1 MTHNRRISDR
11 YQAPHRPWP
20 RNPTPEQEN
29 TRSVG
34 RMLLWVVVVSLALY
48 ALLFWAFFSYA
59 TPDSQNTGALPNDGP
74 EIVWVC
80 RTDIE
85 CEQEER
91 AYEEGKAC
99 SISDDQLLC
108 E

>member
-11 YQAPHRPWP
+11 HQVPHRPWP
-20 RNPTPEQEN
+20 RNPTPEEEN

-34 RMLLWVVVVSLALY
+34 RMLLWVATVSLVFY
-48 ALLFWAFFSYA
+48 ALLFWLVVSYVQP
-59 TPDSQNTGALPNDGP
+59 TLQVPGALDNDGP